1 MPVLPCD
8 ARTARVAD
16 YECPRG
22 RPSTAI
28 TEDQGAIG
36 GPELYRPQSEG
47 LAVGHNPGILIDRMV
62 TQDGLIDVPG
72 YRVIPVRIDEHH
84 PAHRPVEIRFTDQA
98 VVARTD
104 RYGPSSSYG
113 PLAGEVNGMKERV
126 DLHLQTMVRDDAA
139 ERWNAE
145 RQHQGDQRH
154 RHQQFIQ
161 AKAPNDV
168 RPWLPGNPGPY

>member
-72 YRVIPVRIDEHH
+72 YRVIPVRID
-84 PAHRPVEIRFTDQA
+84 RLSGNIRMIFKDLISIRQTANSARQA
-98 VVARTD
+98 VKTA
-104 RYGPSSSYG
+104 S
-113 PLAGEVNGMKERV
+113 A
-126 DLHLQTMVRDDAA
+126 
-139 ERWNAE
+139 
-145 RQHQGDQRH
+145 
-154 RHQQFIQ
+154 I
-161 AKAPNDV
+161 
-168 RPWLPGNPGPY
+168 